1 MNWLARLTLL
11 AYPRSFRRSFGP
23 DYLRTVAD
31 LRNHGR
37 HNNARVAQRLL
48 TDALTTAPAMRW
60 EHLMNSAKLVLT
72 VIAAVAAAFGIL
84 LGAPIVAFP
93 MLAVFAALA
102 LGARHHDQPIA
113 TEAADWGR
121 RWYLWLATAAGLFLL
136 GFAMLLTE
144 EDGGLSSVAWAVWIL
159 SWLAAAIVAAV
170 GLGLGAT
177 RVISQRRA

>member
-1 MNWLARLTLL
+1 MNLLARLTLL

-31 LRNHGR
+31 LHDHGR
-37 HNNARVAQRLL
+37 HSNARVAQRLL
-48 TDALTTAPAMRW
+48 SDALTTAPAMRW
-60 EHLMNSAKLVLT
+60 ENLMNSSKLILT

-84 LGAPIVAFP
+84 LGAPFVAFP

-102 LGARHHDQPIA
+102 LGARRHDQPIA
-113 TEAADWGR
+113 TEAANWGR
-121 RWYLWLATAAGLFLL
+121 RWYLWLATAGGLFLV

-144 EDGGLSSVAWAVWIL
+144 ADGGLSNVAWAVWIL
-159 SWLAAAIVAAV
+159 SWLAAAIVATV

-177 RVISQRRA
+177 RIINHRRT